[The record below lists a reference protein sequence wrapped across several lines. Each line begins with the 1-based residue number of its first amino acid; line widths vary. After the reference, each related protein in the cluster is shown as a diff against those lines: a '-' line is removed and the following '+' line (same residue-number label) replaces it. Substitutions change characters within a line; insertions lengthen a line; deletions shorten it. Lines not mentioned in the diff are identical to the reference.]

1 MTQVYG
7 GRSTHGLLSLLM
19 VCVAA
24 IAAAIAAAPLAY
36 AQTQPASLQ
45 ISIVS
50 GNNQSLIPTQSS
62 QPLIVKVVDGNGAP
76 ASGVAI
82 GWQVAGATGSVGG
95 SSTKTDANG
104 QSQNTASGV
113 LPASYVVTASIVD
126 GGGSV
131 NFAFAVA
138 VANTAGLTPAQVA
151 VAHAIDTACPAL
163 ATSSA
168 QLTTQQKDFLGRC
181 SEVVVGAK
189 DPKIPSVLDQMN
201 NNKAQPQNQLASN
214 INSSQLNNL
223 NVRFAELRQG
233 AQGFSIGGMAFNVD
247 GQSLSLGMLGDQFA
261 KDPDKRSDE
270 AGASFSR
277 WGFFMTGMYTSG
289 GFGTTQARPGFD
301 FDNASITAGVDYRFN
316 DSFVG
321 GVAVGYNHDNSDL
334 DLDAGGLD
342 VDGYNITAYFT
353 WYHANDFYI
362 EGSASYGW
370 LDYDLKRNIIYQI
383 AAVDGSGGTTTVNQ
397 TAKASPSG
405 DTGTLSLTLG
415 HDFNNGAWAFS
426 PYLRGTYGHLSLDG
440 FSETIP
446 NSNAPGFGLATRVD
460 SRSDTSEIGVIGG
473 RFSYTISQDW
483 GVLVPN
489 AVIEWNHEFKTDPQT
504 VVYRF
509 ISDPTQ
515 TPVAI
520 TDVRPDANYFNLGLG
535 LNAVFAQGRSGY
547 FYYEHLTGYE
557 NAHINRFSLGVR
569 VEF

>member
-1 MTQVYG
+1 MTLIYG
-7 GRSTHGLLSLLM
+7 RRSTGSLWLFLM
-19 VCVAA
+19 ACLTFAA
-24 IAAAIAAAPLAY
+24 LAPTPAAH
-36 AQTQPASLQ
+36 AQSQTPALT

-50 GNNQSLIPTQSS
+50 GNNQSLIPTQAS
-62 QPLIVKVVDGNGAP
+62 QPLVVKVVNSDGAP
-76 ASGVAI
+76 QSGVGI
-82 GWQVAGATGSVGG
+82 NWQVAGATGSVAS
-95 SSTKTDANG
+95 SSTKTDASG
-104 QSQNTASGV
+104 QSQNTATAV
-113 LPASYVVTASIVD
+113 LPAAYQVTASIV
-126 GGGSV
+126 GGGASV
-131 NFAFAVA
+131 SFTFINA
-138 VANTAGLTPAQVA
+138 VANSAGLTPAQVS
-151 VAHAIDTACPAL
+151 VAHAIDAACPAL

-168 QLTTQQKDFLGRC
+168 SLTPQQQDFLGRC

-189 DPKIPSVLDQMN
+189 DSKIPSVLDQMN
-201 NNKAQPQNQLASN
+201 NNKTQPQTQLATS

-233 AQGFSIGGMAFNVD
+233 AQGFSVGGMALNVD
-247 GQSLSLGMLGDQFA
+247 GKSLSLGMLGDAFY

-277 WGFFMTGMYTSG
+277 WGFFLTGMYTNG
-289 GFGTTQARPGFD
+289 GFGTTAAGPGFN
-301 FDNASITAGVDYRFN
+301 FDNAAVTAGVDYRFS

-321 GVAVGYNHDNSDL
+321 GIAVGYNHDNSDL
-334 DLDAGGLD
+334 DLNAGGLD
-342 VDGYNITAYFT
+342 VDGYNVTGYFT
-353 WYHANDFYI
+353 WYHADDFYL

-370 LDYDLKRNIIYQI
+370 LDYDLKRNIFYQI

-415 HDFNNGAWAFS
+415 HDFHRGAWAFS
-426 PYLRGTYGHLSLDG
+426 PYLRGTYGHLNLDG

-446 NSNAPGFGLATRVD
+446 NTNAPGFGLATRVD

-473 RFSYTISQDW
+473 RFSYTVNEDW

-509 ISDPTQ
+509 LSDPTQ
-515 TPVAI
+515 TPVVI
-520 TDVRPDANYFNLGLG
+520 TDIRPDANYFNLGLG
-535 LNAVFAQGRSGY
+535 LNAVFPQGRSGY

-557 NAHINRFSLGVR
+557 NAHINRFSLGIR
-569 VEF
+569 LEF